1 MNNFSDFRSWLHD
14 MPAGV
19 SWPTYLKFS
28 VAAALS
34 MIAGAQTVHA
44 VYKPLDDLEKFIE
57 ERDANKIIKSLRLL
71 KAKVD
76 LDYRS
81 LFSIIN

>member
-1 MNNFSDFRSWLHD
+1 

-28 VAAALS
+28 VAAAFS

-44 VYKPLDDLEKFIE
+44 VYKPLDDLETFIE
-57 ERDANKIIKSLRLL
+57 DFEDKKVKQISKEVKSENS
-71 KAKVD
+71 AKESD
-76 LDYRS
+76 KKD
-81 LFSIIN
+81 

>member
-1 MNNFSDFRSWLHD
+1 

-57 ERDANKIIKSLRLL
+57 DFEHEKDKYISEEAVKSDNS
-71 KAKVD
+71 AKE
-76 LDYRS
+76 S
-81 LFSIIN
+81 TKKE

>member
-1 MNNFSDFRSWLHD
+1 

-28 VAAALS
+28 VAAAFS

-44 VYKPLDDLEKFIE
+44 VYKPLDDLETFIE
-57 ERDANKIIKSLRLL
+57 DFEDKKVKQISKEVKSENSAKESNKKE
-71 KAKVD
+71 
-76 LDYRS
+76 
-81 LFSIIN
+81 

>member
-1 MNNFSDFRSWLHD
+1 

-28 VAAALS
+28 LAAALS

-57 ERDANKIIKSLRLL
+57 DFDEKFEHEKVQHISKEAAKSENLAKESNKEE
-71 KAKVD
+71 
-76 LDYRS
+76 
-81 LFSIIN
+81 